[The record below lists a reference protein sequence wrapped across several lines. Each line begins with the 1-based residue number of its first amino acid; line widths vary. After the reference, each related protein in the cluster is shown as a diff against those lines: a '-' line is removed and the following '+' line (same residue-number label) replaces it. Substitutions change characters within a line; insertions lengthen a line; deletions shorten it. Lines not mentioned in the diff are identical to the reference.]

1 MKAKEQVVFDIRSEK
16 FRYLM
21 REEHDVKSRVNIDE
35 LNKRLNKVKKLNFY
49 ANAKMIAFSLCVI
62 IIFALIGLKF

>member
-1 MKAKEQVVFDIRSEK
+1 MKAKEQVVFDTQSEK
-16 FRYLM
+16 FRYLI
-21 REEHDVKSRVNIDE
+21 RKDYDVKRKVNIDE

-49 ANAKMIAFSLCVI
+49 TNAKMIVFSLCVI